1 MIKKEDLTYDY
12 IHDSDVYV
20 YQRKDM
26 FRVNTDT
33 SLLAKFMKIKAGERV
48 IDIGTNNGALLLYA
62 ARSYPSYLCGIDIQV
77 EACELAQFN
86 LQQHQIENYEI
97 ICKDFKLYEGKNFDV
112 ALCNPP
118 YFEIDHHRCEK
129 KDMRSIARHEHFLQ
143 LEPLLA
149 NVSCVLRSYGR
160 LYLVHRAN
168 RIVDLVSLCRKYQL
182 EIKTMQFV
190 YDQRKECAG
199 AILIE
204 AIKNGKV
211 GCTVQNSKIISF

>member
-1 MIKKEDLTYDY
+1 MAGNVIPVGNR
-12 IHDSDVYV
+12 IHGVFCNCVKTQFHGNSVAVQADGGTGDGSGTERGDV
-20 YQRKDM
+20 Q
-26 FRVNTDT
+26 
-33 SLLAKFMKIKAGERV
+33 AP
-48 IDIGTNNGALLLYA
+48 A
-62 ARSYPSYLCGIDIQV
+62 AVL
-77 EACELAQFN
+77 E
-86 LQQHQIENYEI
+86 
-97 ICKDFKLYEGKNFDV
+97 
-112 ALCNPP
+112 
-118 YFEIDHHRCEK
+118 
-129 KDMRSIARHEHFLQ
+129 